1 MIEAYCKYD
10 KEMDLLVKDVVK
22 YTLNKYGKQLN
33 ISTLKEVEVRNVQEF
48 ECPIDGRVVDK
59 TKIVLT
65 SRSFELLPSYEIK
78 RLYKNKNFRQIVCTL
93 FHEMGH
99 INDMVK
105 YPVLYDTIENSDDME
120 KAPPSLFWTEY
131 LAEKRS
137 VSVDPSAKDFCEEF
151 VSTSWN
157 IQKRS
162 TGTATTGDF
171 FYLNKALPYFIV
183 RAEYI
188 NKDYFDRINNE
199 IVTEYVSE
207 VYGELQRLMEK
218 PCFDDPKI
226 LEPLYE
232 IINKYYKKFMKYR
245 G

>member
-1 MIEAYCKYD
+1 
-10 KEMDLLVKDVVK
+10 
-22 YTLNKYGKQLN
+22 
-33 ISTLKEVEVRNVQEF
+33 
-48 ECPIDGRVVDK
+48 
-59 TKIVLT
+59 
-65 SRSFELLPSYEIK
+65 
-78 RLYKNKNFRQIVCTL
+78 
-93 FHEMGH
+93 
-99 INDMVK
+99 MVK

-120 KAPPSLFWTEY
+120 KALPSLFWTEY

-207 VYGELQRLMEK
+207 VCGELQRLMEK

>member
-78 RLYKNKNFRQIVCTL
+78 RLYKNKNFRQIVYTL

-120 KAPPSLFWTEY
+120 KALPSLFWTEY